1 MKMNCFDTENSNA
14 YTCNFITTFDI
25 SYIFDTRRGN
35 FTFTSNG
42 DVHAYLLVLLVIFIY
57 Y

>member
-14 YTCNFITTFDI
+14 YTCNFIATFDI
-25 SYIFDTRRGN
+25 SYIFYTRRGH

-42 DVHAYLLVLLVIFIY
+42 DVHAYLLVLLVIFI
-57 Y
+57 